1 MFFQG
6 FGGVTV
12 ERWSIFG
19 VIWRIQD
26 GRLKKMAAAIKRLKS
41 RLSLMVPARIQR
53 SHGRGSNGVTQKL
66 DQEMRCQRNTREEK
80 KRDLE
85 TGAARKGKRK

>member
-1 MFFQG
+1 M
-6 FGGVTV
+6 

-80 KRDLE
+80 ERPGDRGSEE
-85 TGAARKGKRK
+85 TKKEMKNK